1 MRILVTAT
9 LDEWGVDAL
18 SHIGEVS
25 YEGFSDKKRLLAG
38 RKPVRA
44 LEGFDVFVQEPPP
57 VDHPLLQLPNVIAT
71 PHIGGNTHE
80 FPAHQSR
87 IDVSDLQRLF
97 RGERLLHVVNPET
110 LCGFGWRNVLSGRP
124 ERVAR

>member
-25 YEGFSDKKRLLAG
+25 YEGFSAKMRLLAG

-44 LEGFDVFVQEPPP
+44 LEGFDVF
-57 VDHPLLQLPNVIAT
+57 D
-71 PHIGGNTHE
+71 
-80 FPAHQSR
+80 
-87 IDVSDLQRLF
+87 
-97 RGERLLHVVNPET
+97 
-110 LCGFGWRNVLSGRP
+110 
-124 ERVAR
+124 